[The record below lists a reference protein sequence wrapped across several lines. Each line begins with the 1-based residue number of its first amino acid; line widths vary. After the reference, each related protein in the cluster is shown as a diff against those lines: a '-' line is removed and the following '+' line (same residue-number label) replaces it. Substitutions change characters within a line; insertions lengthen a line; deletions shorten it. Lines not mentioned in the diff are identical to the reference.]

1 MTTESYSQRP
11 ARNGLS
17 VIVTKPVTVTMSVLG
32 ALVMLGLLGAVG
44 LVIIKL
50 IKRYPAS
57 NERLPLLQDRS
68 AT

>member
-11 ARNGLS
+11 AHNGLS
-17 VIVTKPVTVTMSVLG
+17 VIVTKPVTVAMSVLG
-32 ALVMLGLLGAVG
+32 ALVMLGLLGAIG